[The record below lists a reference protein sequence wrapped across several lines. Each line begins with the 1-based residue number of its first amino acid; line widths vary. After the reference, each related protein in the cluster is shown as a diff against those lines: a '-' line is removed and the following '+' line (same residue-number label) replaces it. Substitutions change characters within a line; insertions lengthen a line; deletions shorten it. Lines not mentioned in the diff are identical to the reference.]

1 MAVTRKGTIK
11 SWNADKGFGFIT
23 PNTGGK
29 DVFLHITS
37 LQQRGRTPVIG
48 ESVVYSLSK
57 DKQNRLC
64 AVDATFD
71 GEKLKRKTK
80 RPSAS
85 LAVLISTVFL
95 IAVSILVFTVKLPA
109 PILWLYLVA
118 SFITLMFYWKDKS
131 AARNGRWRTPE
142 STLHFLA
149 LIGGWP
155 GALMAQATLRHKS
168 SKASFRIVFFI
179 TVFLNIAALMW
190 MFTPI
195 GSAML
200 AELIDFLFLGL
211 SEVSLIH

>member
-1 MAVTRKGTIK
+1 MAVRRKGIIK
-11 SWNADKGFGFIT
+11 NWNEEKGFGFIT
-23 PNTGGK
+23 PNSGGK

-37 LQQRGRTPVIG
+37 LQQRSRTPERG
-48 ESVVYSLSK
+48 ESVVYTLSK

-80 RPSAS
+80 RPSTS

-109 PILWLYLVA
+109 PIFWLYLVA

-155 GALMAQATLRHKS
+155 GALIAQAILRHKS
-168 SKASFRIVFFI
+168 SKTSFRVVFFI
-179 TVFLNIAALMW
+179 TVFLNIAALLW
-190 MFTPI
+190 TFTPS
-195 GSAML
+195 GAAVVTEWL
-200 AELIDFLFLGL
+200 RFYF
-211 SEVSLIH
+211 